1 MTEGS
6 KEADRFAS
14 GTGRTEERDST
25 RTDELKP
32 GATGGGTAYLPDMG
46 RTSVEEANAAN
57 AEGTI
62 GAVGEMDITG
72 APAGMSTASS
82 IGGAS
87 PTGESSGGGPGG
99 AQQAVVAQVWART
112 AQAVR
117 VLRPKTE
124 RRMRRTANK
133 QRRLAEQ
140 E

>member
-1 MTEGS
+1 MTEGREN

-72 APAGMSTASS
+72 VPAGMSTASS

-87 PTGESSGGGPGG
+87 STGESSGGGPGG
-99 AQQAVVAQVWART
+99 GSTSSGGTGVGTDGASSSGIAPENRT
-112 AQAVR
+112 TDA
-117 VLRPKTE
+117 
-124 RRMRRTANK
+124 ANG
-133 QRRLAEQ
+133 E
-140 E
+140 